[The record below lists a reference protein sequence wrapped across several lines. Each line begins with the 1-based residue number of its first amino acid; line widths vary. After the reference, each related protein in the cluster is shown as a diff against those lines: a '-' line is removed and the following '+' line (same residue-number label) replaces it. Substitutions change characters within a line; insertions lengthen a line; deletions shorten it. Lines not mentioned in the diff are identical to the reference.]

1 MSEPQPF
8 THCDHGVRLTDE
20 CAKCSEPKWTVLK
33 FIELLKRH
41 DSAAIPSD
49 VLVCDLSVRGGGVYW
64 LSGWLA
70 LENLVADLNKRERQP

>member
-1 MSEPQPF
+1 MKEP
-8 THCDHGVRLTDE
+8 
-20 CAKCSEPKWTVLK
+20 WTVER

-70 LENLVADLNKRERQP
+70 LENLVADLNKRERQ